1 MNLKRVCVCGHFGF
15 GENLLNG
22 QTVKTKIL
30 TSTIKKHVGS
40 GQVIRLDTAGGAR
53 ANLLLP
59 FRLFSVMR
67 QSKNLVILP
76 AENGLRVLT
85 PLISF
90 YNRMFHRAIHY
101 VVVGGWLPSFIEGK
115 KSMIRRLKRFS
126 GIYVETQSMKDALV
140 EMGFENVYLMPNCKE
155 LRLLKEDELVYEH
168 GEPYRLC
175 TFTRV
180 MKEKGISD
188 AVGAVKAVNEAL
200 GRTAFTLDIYGQ
212 ISQDQKKW
220 FNKMQ
225 KRFPEYV
232 LYCGVVPFNKSVE
245 VLKDYFAVLFPT
257 YYEGEG
263 FAGTIIDAHSAGVPI
278 IASDWKYNHEIVRD
292 GVDGA
297 IVPPRDVRA
306 LQSKLL
312 EILEAPE
319 EWNAMKVACL
329 ERAAGYM
336 PDKAICVLTEKLL

>member
-22 QTVKTKIL
+22 QTVKTKIV
-30 TSTIKKHVGS
+30 TSAIKRSVGS
-40 GQVIRLDTAGGAR
+40 GQVVKLDTAGGMR
-53 ANLLLP
+53 ANWLLP
-59 FRLFSVMR
+59 FRLLSTMRRCKNIVM
-67 QSKNLVILP
+67 LP
-76 AENGLRVLT
+76 AENGLRILT

-90 YNRMFHRAIHY
+90 YNRIFHRATHY
-101 VVVGGWLPSFIEGK
+101 VVVGGWLPAFISGK
-115 KSMIRRLKRFS
+115 KSMIRRLKRFT
-126 GIYVETQSMKDALV
+126 GIYVETQSMMDALTDL
-140 EMGFENVYLMPNCKE
+140 GFGNVYLMPNCKE
-155 LRLLKEDELVYEH
+155 LKLLTEKELVYERA
-168 GEPYRLC
+168 EPYRLC

-188 AVGAVKAVNEAL
+188 AIEAVRSVNVSL
-200 GRTAFTLDIYGQ
+200 GRTAFTLDVYGQ
-212 ISQDQKKW
+212 IGQEQKKW
-220 FNKMQ
+220 FHRLQ

-232 LYCGVVPFNKSVE
+232 MYGGVVPYNKSVE

-297 IVPPRDVRA
+297 IVPPRDVPA
-306 LQSKLL
+306 LHNKLL
-312 EILEAPE
+312 EILDAPE
-319 EWNAMKVACL
+319 KWNAMKVACL

-336 PDKAICVLTEKLL
+336 PNKAIGVLLDKLL

>member
-1 MNLKRVCVCGHFGF
+1 MNIKRVCVCGHFGF

-22 QTVKTKIL
+22 QTVKTKIV
-30 TSTIKKHVGS
+30 TSAIKKHVGS
-40 GQVIRLDTAGGAR
+40 GQVMRLDTAGGMR

-67 QSKNLVILP
+67 RCKNLVILP
-76 AENGLRVLT
+76 AENGLRILT

-90 YNRMFHRAIHY
+90 YNRIFHRATHY
-101 VVVGGWLPSFIEGK
+101 VVIGGWLPGFISGK
-115 KSMIRRLKRFS
+115 RWMIRRLKNFT
-126 GIYVETQSMKDALV
+126 GIYVETDSMKNALTD
-140 EMGFENVYLMPNCKE
+140 MGFENIYLMPNCKE
-155 LRLLKEDELVYEH
+155 LKLLKKSELIYEH

-180 MKEKGISD
+180 MKEKGVGD
-188 AVGAVKAVNEAL
+188 AIAAVRSVNESL

-212 ISQDQKKW
+212 IGQEQKKW
-220 FNKMQ
+220 FHRLQ
-225 KRFPEYV
+225 KRFPDFVMYG
-232 LYCGVVPFNKSVE
+232 GVVPYNKSVE

-292 GVDGA
+292 GIDGA
-297 IVPPRDVRA
+297 IVPPRDVSA
-306 LQSKLL
+306 LHSKLL
-312 EILEAPE
+312 EILKDPE
-319 EWNAMKVACL
+319 KWNEMKEACL

-336 PDKAICVLTEKLL
+336 PNKAICVLAERLL